1 MSECAMFRLKF
12 RLEKDAISTDPILD
26 FLQHPTTHHPPTIK
40 APPKNKN
47 QQNNAF
53 CLSLIDFLHKVHNI
67 KIEMK

>member
-26 FLQHPTTHHPPTIK
+26 FLQHPTTHYPPTIK
-40 APPKNKN
+40 APP
-47 QQNNAF
+47 QNTAF
-53 CLSLIDFLHKVHNI
+53 CLSLIGFLHKVHNI